1 MILESILVVI
11 LAITLDFIVG
21 DPKNKFHPTSWIG
34 SLIAKLV
41 PLVKNQSQKIEK
53 LGGIILVISVTG
65 IVSTLLIFLNI
76 GIQSISIEFVGI
88 IVSIIVG
95 ALLLKTT
102 IAIRGMEKHAMNVMQ
117 SIEQNDLEAARNH
130 LSMIV
135 KRNTKNL
142 DKNHV
147 LSGTLESISEN
158 TVDGVTG
165 PLFYFAFFGIIGAFV
180 YRTVNTIDSMIGYKT
195 SIFRNVGWFG
205 ANCDKILNY
214 LPSRITS
221 ILMVFGAMILGI
233 DWKKSYEIMRRD
245 GKNTE
250 SPNAGYPMAALAGA
264 LGTRF
269 EKINHYSVGEGD
281 VELTKT
287 HLRSAISLMKI
298 TSVLFCMTFTIPVV
312 IILSYLGWW
321 IHA

>member
-1 MILESILVVI
+1 MIFESILIVISAVI
-11 LAITLDFIVG
+11 LDLLVG

-41 PLVKNQSQKIEK
+41 PIIQNKSPRREK
-53 LGGIILVISVTG
+53 FGGIILVIFLTTLVT
-65 IVSTLLIFLNI
+65 TLLVFLEVAIQNI
-76 GIQSISIEFVGI
+76 AFDFIGI
-88 IVSIIVG
+88 IVSVIVG
-95 ALLLKTT
+95 VILLKTT
-102 IAIRGMEKHAMNVMQ
+102 IAIRGMEKHAMAVME
-117 SIEQNDLEAARNH
+117 SIERNDLDAARNN

-165 PLFYFAFFGIIGAFV
+165 PLFYFAFFGIPGAFI
-180 YRTVNTIDSMIGYKT
+180 YRIINTIDSMIGYKT
-195 SIFRNVGWFG
+195 SIFTNVGWFG

-221 ILMVFGAMILGI
+221 LMMVIGAMILGN
-233 DWKKSYEIMRRD
+233 DWRKSYKIMKRD

-250 SPNAGYPMAALAGA
+250 SPNAGYPMATLAGA

-269 EKINHYSVGEGD
+269 EKIDHYSVGEGNI
-281 VELTKT
+281 ELTKS
-287 HLRSAISLMKI
+287 HLRSAIALMKI
-298 TSVLFCMTFTIPVV
+298 TSILFCIIFTIP
-312 IILSYLGWW
+312 IIIVLSYLGWW
-321 IHA
+321 INA

>member
-1 MILESILVVI
+1 MIFESILIVISAVI
-11 LAITLDFIVG
+11 LDLLVG

-41 PLVKNQSQKIEK
+41 PIIQNKSPRREK
-53 LGGIILVISVTG
+53 FGGIILVIFLTTLVT
-65 IVSTLLIFLNI
+65 TLLVFLEVAIQNI
-76 GIQSISIEFVGI
+76 AFDFIGI
-88 IVSIIVG
+88 IVSVIVG
-95 ALLLKTT
+95 VILLKTT
-102 IAIRGMEKHAMNVMQ
+102 IAIRGMEKHAMAVME
-117 SIEQNDLEAARNH
+117 SIERNDLDAARNN

-165 PLFYFAFFGIIGAFV
+165 PLFYFAFFGIPGAFI
-180 YRTVNTIDSMIGYKT
+180 YRIINTIDSMIGYKT
-195 SIFRNVGWFG
+195 SIFTNIGWFG

-221 ILMVFGAMILGI
+221 LMMVIGAMILGN
-233 DWKKSYEIMRRD
+233 DWRKSYKIMKRD

-250 SPNAGYPMAALAGA
+250 SPNAGYPMATLAGA

-269 EKINHYSVGEGD
+269 EKIDHYSVGEGNI
-281 VELTKT
+281 ELTKS
-287 HLRSAISLMKI
+287 HLRSAIALMKV
-298 TSVLFCMTFTIPVV
+298 TSILFCIIFTIP
-312 IILSYLGWW
+312 IIIVLSYLGWW
-321 IHA
+321 INA

>member
-1 MILESILVVI
+1 MIFESILIVIFAVV
-11 LAITLDFIVG
+11 LDLLVG

-41 PLVKNQSQKIEK
+41 PIIQNKSPQREK
-53 LGGIILVISVTG
+53 LGGIILVILLTTLVTTLLVFLDVAIQNITFDFIG
-65 IVSTLLIFLNI
+65 IV
-76 GIQSISIEFVGI
+76 
-88 IVSIIVG
+88 VSVIVG
-95 ALLLKTT
+95 MILLKTT
-102 IAIRGMEKHAMNVMQ
+102 IAIRGMEKHAMAVME
-117 SIEQNDLEAARNH
+117 SIERNDLDAARNN
-130 LSMIV
+130 LSLIV

-165 PLFYFAFFGIIGAFV
+165 PLFYFAFFGIPGAFI
-180 YRTVNTIDSMIGYKT
+180 YRIINTIDSMIGYKT
-195 SIFRNVGWFG
+195 SIFTNVGWFG

-221 ILMVFGAMILGI
+221 LMMVLGAMILGK
-233 DWKKSYEIMRRD
+233 DWKKSYKIMKRD

-269 EKINHYSVGEGD
+269 EKIDHYSVGEGD
-281 VELTKT
+281 IELTKS
-287 HLRSAISLMKI
+287 HLRSAIALMKV
-298 TSVLFCMTFTIPVV
+298 TSILFCMIFTIPII

-321 IHA
+321 INA

>member
-1 MILESILVVI
+1 MILESIIIVI
-11 LAITLDFIVG
+11 SALILDFIVG

-41 PLVKNQSQKIEK
+41 PIIKNKSPQKEK
-53 LGGIILVISVTG
+53 LGGIILVILVTS
-65 IVSTLLIFLNI
+65 IVSTLLMFLNI
-76 GIQSISIEFVGI
+76 VIQNIPIELLGI

-95 ALLLKTT
+95 VILLKTT
-102 IAIRGMEKHAMNVMQ
+102 IAIRGMEKHAMAVIE
-117 SIEQNDLEAARNH
+117 SLEQNDLEAARNN

-165 PLFYFAFFGIIGAFV
+165 PLFYFAFFGILGAFN
-180 YRTVNTIDSMIGYKT
+180 YRIVNTIDSMIGYKT

-214 LPSRITS
+214 LPARITS
-221 ILMVFGAMILGI
+221 ILMVLGAMILGN
-233 DWKKSYEIMRRD
+233 DWKKSYKIMRRD

-281 VELTKT
+281 IQLTKA

-298 TSVLFCMTFTIPVV
+298 TSILFCVIFTVPVI
-312 IILSYLGWW
+312 IILSYFGWW

>member
-1 MILESILVVI
+1 MIFESILIVISAVI
-11 LAITLDFIVG
+11 LDLLVG

-41 PLVKNQSQKIEK
+41 PIIQNKSPKREK
-53 LGGIILVISVTG
+53 LGGIILVILLVTL
-65 IVSTLLIFLNI
+65 VTTLLVFLDV
-76 GIQSISIEFVGI
+76 GIQNISYDFVEI
-88 IVSIIVG
+88 IVSVIVG
-95 ALLLKTT
+95 MILLKTT
-102 IAIRGMEKHAMNVMQ
+102 IAIRGMEKHAMAVME
-117 SIEQNDLEAARNH
+117 SIERNDLDAARNN

-165 PLFYFAFFGIIGAFV
+165 PLFYFAFFGIPGAFI
-180 YRTVNTIDSMIGYKT
+180 YRIINTIDSMIGYKT
-195 SIFRNVGWFG
+195 SIFTNVGWFG

-221 ILMVFGAMILGI
+221 LMMVIGAMILGN
-233 DWKKSYEIMRRD
+233 DWKKSYKIMKRD

-269 EKINHYSVGEGD
+269 EKINHYSVGEGNM
-281 VELTKT
+281 ELTKS
-287 HLRSAISLMKI
+287 HIRSAIALMKV
-298 TSVLFCMTFTIPVV
+298 TSILFCVIFTIP
-312 IILSYLGWW
+312 IIIVLSYLGWW
-321 IHA
+321 INA

>member
-1 MILESILVVI
+1 MIFESIIIVI
-11 LAITLDFIVG
+11 LALILDFIVG

-41 PLVKNQSQKIEK
+41 PIIKNESPQKEK
-53 LGGIILVISVTG
+53 LGGIILVILVVS
-65 IVSTLLIFLNI
+65 IVLSLLTFVNI
-76 GIQSISIEFVGI
+76 GIQNIPIEFLEI
-88 IVSIIVG
+88 IASIIVG
-95 ALLLKTT
+95 MILLKTT
-102 IAIRGMEKHAMNVMQ
+102 IAIRGMEKHAMAVME
-117 SIEQNDLEAARNH
+117 SLEQNDLESARNN

-142 DKNHV
+142 DKNHI

-165 PLFYFAFFGIIGAFV
+165 PLFYFAFFGISGAFV
-180 YRTVNTIDSMIGYKT
+180 YRIINTIDSMIGYKT

-214 LPSRITS
+214 FPARITS
-221 ILMVFGAMILGI
+221 LLMVVGAMILGN
-233 DWKKSYEIMRRD
+233 DWKKSYKIMRRD
-245 GKNTE
+245 GKNTD
-250 SPNAGYPMAALAGA
+250 SLNAGYPMAALAGA

-269 EKINHYSVGEGD
+269 EKINHYYVGEGN
-281 VELTKT
+281 VEFTKS
-287 HLRSAISLMKI
+287 HLHSAITLMKI
-298 TSVLFCMTFTIPVV
+298 TSILFCMIFTIPI
-312 IILSYLGWW
+312 IILLSYFGWW

>member
-1 MILESILVVI
+1 MILESILIVI
-11 LAITLDFIVG
+11 FALILDFIIG

-34 SLIAKLV
+34 TFIAKLV
-41 PLVKNQSQKIEK
+41 PIVKNESPKIEK
-53 LGGIILVISVTG
+53 FGGIILVILVTS
-65 IVSTLLIFLNI
+65 IVSTLLVFLNI
-76 GIQSISIEFVGI
+76 GIQNISIEFVGI
-88 IVSIIVG
+88 ILSIIVG
-95 ALLLKTT
+95 TILLKTT
-102 IAIRGMEKHAMNVMQ
+102 IAIRGMEKHAMAVMD
-117 SIEQNDLEAARNH
+117 SLEKNNLESARNN

-180 YRTVNTIDSMIGYKT
+180 YRIVNTIDSMIGYKT

-214 LPSRITS
+214 LPARITS
-221 ILMVFGAMILGI
+221 ILMVVSAMILGN
-233 DWKKSYEIMRRD
+233 DWRKSYKIMRRD

-264 LGTRF
+264 LGTQF
-269 EKINHYSVGEGD
+269 EKINHYSVGEGNI
-281 VELTKT
+281 ELTKD

-298 TSVLFCMTFTIPVV
+298 TSILFCMIFTVPVI